1 MSRRLLSVWMLLVV
15 ASTTL
20 VSAAWAEGYD
30 ESIRLRSFLSSAQEV
45 DNPSREEGR
54 SFGFARAEIFFDDD
68 VATIEVRGLF
78 LLRSRTDVTRFHIH
92 RGVFGENGPIVVNF
106 FDTVATPNRPD
117 PDPEPIPVR
126 RRLVRLSFELE
137 VDPETAAEI
146 ATFPE
151 DFYFNLHTEA
161 FAAGEVRG
169 QLFD

>member
-1 MSRRLLSVWMLLVV
+1 M
-15 ASTTL
+15 
-20 VSAAWAEGYD
+20 
-30 ESIRLRSFLSSAQEV
+30 
-45 DNPSREEGR
+45 
-54 SFGFARAEIFFDDD
+54 
-68 VATIEVRGLF
+68 
-78 LLRSRTDVTRFHIH
+78 
-92 RGVFGENGPIVVNF
+92 FGENGPIVVNF